1 MRAARSGVAESQIGH
16 AKIRSPARDRRVMT
30 TVSMLG
36 GVTFVRLAFV
46 EKFFCDRIRS
56 RLTKKRSLLH
66 SHTLRAPDRDEPA
79 SLVREGDAD
88 CFAIG
93 GAASKGVALQIAKR
107 DAPRPGQEGFD
118 SSRAVSRE
126 APLPV
131 KMRKRF
137 HRQDT

>member
-1 MRAARSGVAESQIGH
+1 
-16 AKIRSPARDRRVMT
+16 MT

-36 GVTFVRLAFV
+36 GVTFVHLVFGR
-46 EKFFCDRIRS
+46 KFFCDRIRS
-56 RLTKKRSLLH
+56 RLTNKRSLLH

-93 GAASKGVALQIAKR
+93 GAASQGDALQIAKR
-107 DAPRPGQEGFD
+107 DAPRPGQEGFN
-118 SSRAVSRE
+118 SSRAVSRQ

-131 KMRKRF
+131 KMRKHF
-137 HRQDT
+137 HRPDT